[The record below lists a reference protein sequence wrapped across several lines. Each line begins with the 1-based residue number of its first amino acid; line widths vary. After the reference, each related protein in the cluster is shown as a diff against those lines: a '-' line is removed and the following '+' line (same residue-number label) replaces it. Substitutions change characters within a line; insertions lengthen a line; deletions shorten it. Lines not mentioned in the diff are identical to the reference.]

1 MRGALRRE
9 HPAQGIEPIVHAT
22 EMQANLETLSALE
35 RKLSVSLPATDID
48 HEVENRLKRLS
59 RTVRMHG
66 FRPGK
71 VPLKVVE
78 QHYGPQVRQEVLGDA
93 MQKSFGEA
101 VRQQNLRVAGY
112 PKFEVAPRSDGAVE
126 FQYSATFEIYPEVA
140 VGDISGK
147 VIERPA
153 LEVSEAEVDKT
164 IEIMRKQR
172 ARYEPVERA
181 AQTGDRVTIDF
192 RGTLDGAEFPGAS
205 GTGQLAV
212 LGEGR
217 LLPDFESGVIG
228 MKPGETKAFDVR
240 FPGDYHG
247 REVAGKTAR
256 FEVSLGQ
263 VAAPHLPE
271 IDAEFAKSLG
281 VASGDV
287 IRMRAE
293 IKANLGRE
301 VKAKLK
307 GRLRD
312 QVMDALLDV
321 TRIEAP
327 RSLVTIEVERL
338 QAGARQELATRGVKV
353 TQDTPLPADLFEQQ
367 ARRRVALGLI
377 LGELVKTHNLVPKPE
392 QVRRLVE
399 EQAESYERPE
409 EVVKW
414 FYAAPERLRDIE
426 SAALEDNVVAW
437 ALGVARVT
445 DKNVDFDE
453 LMGKR

>member
-1 MRGALRRE
+1 
-9 HPAQGIEPIVHAT
+9 
-22 EMQANLETLSALE
+22 MQANLETLSALE

-48 HEVENRLKRLS
+48 HEVESRLKRLS
-59 RTVRMHG
+59 RTVKMHG

-78 QHYGPQVRQEVLGDA
+78 QHYGTQVRQEVLGDA
-93 MQKSFGEA
+93 MQRSFGEA

-112 PKFEVAPRSDGAVE
+112 PKFEVAPRSDGTVE
-126 FQYSATFEIYPEVA
+126 FQYSATFEIYPEVT
-140 VGDISGK
+140 VGDIAGK
-147 VIERPA
+147 AIERPA
-153 LEVSEAEVDKT
+153 LEVGEAEVDKT
-164 IEIMRKQR
+164 IEILRKQR

-181 AQTGDRVTIDF
+181 AQTGDRVMVDF
-192 RGTLDGAEFPGAS
+192 RGSLDGAEFPGSS
-205 GTGQLAV
+205 GKGQQTV

-217 LLPDFESGVIG
+217 LLPDFESSVTG

-256 FEVSLGQ
+256 FEVTVGE
-263 VAAPHLPE
+263 VAAPGLPE
-271 IDAEFAKSLG
+271 VDAGFAKSLG
-281 VASGDV
+281 VADGDV
-287 IRMRAE
+287 AKMRAE
-293 IKANLGRE
+293 IRANLERE

-307 GRLRD
+307 SRLRD
-312 QVMDALLDV
+312 QVMQALLDA

-327 RSLVTIEVERL
+327 RSLVGIEIERL
-338 QAGARQELATRGVKV
+338 QAGARQELVARGVKV
-353 TQDTPLPADLFEQQ
+353 TPDTPLPADLFEQQ
-367 ARRRVALGLI
+367 ARRRVTLGLI
-377 LGELVKTHNLVPKPE
+377 LGELVKMHNLVPKPE
-392 QVRRLVE
+392 QVRRMVE
-399 EQAESYERPE
+399 EQAESYERPD

-445 DKNVDFDE
+445 DRKIDFDD
-453 LMGKR
+453 LMGRT